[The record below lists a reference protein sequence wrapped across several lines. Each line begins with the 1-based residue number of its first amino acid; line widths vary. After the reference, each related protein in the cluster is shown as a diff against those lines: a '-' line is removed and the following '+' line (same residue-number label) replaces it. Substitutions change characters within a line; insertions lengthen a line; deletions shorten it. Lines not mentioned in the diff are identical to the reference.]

1 MGDVIVGSVML
12 LLAAGAF
19 FISFRSF
26 QEKGFLFNNAYIYA
40 SKQERE
46 SMDKKPYYHQSA
58 VVFLMVGA
66 ALALIGLSVLLN
78 TGWISFVG
86 MAVALAA
93 VVYAIASETVIEKKK
108 KN

>member
-1 MGDVIVGSVML
+1 MGNVIVGIVMF

-26 QEKGFLFNNAYIYA
+26 REKGFLFNNAYIYA

-46 SMDKKPYYHQSA
+46 RMDKKPYYHQSA
-58 VVFLMVGA
+58 VAFLMVGA
-66 ALALIGLSVLLN
+66 ALALIGLSALLN
-78 TGWISFVG
+78 IGWISFAG

-93 VVYAIASETVIEKKK
+93 VVYAVVSETAIEKNKR
-108 KN
+108 N